1 MCVELLHSAADGV
14 VIVVV
19 GGGVKQDPKQLLY
32 IDVAGSLFS
41 GVFFLSFSSRT
52 KLGPETVHLILT
64 HKFG

>member
-1 MCVELLHSAADGV
+1 MCVELLHSADDGV

-41 GVFFLSFSSRT
+41 GFFFFLFRVELNLVL
-52 KLGPETVHLILT
+52 KPCI
-64 HKFG
+64 